1 MRWDEALKPRAL
13 IIHGP
18 IGCGKTRRALE
29 LAEIAGQSGYRV
41 LGIVGLRVIEGGET
55 TGYTGMDLA
64 SGERFPL
71 VKLTSLAEGGGWRR
85 LGELKYSFS
94 DAGFERA
101 NDILEEAAEAL
112 DDETMVVA
120 DEYGHIELQGMG
132 IYRGVASVAEALKR
146 GGCLVVLCQTE
157 KVEAVL
163 EMLPEE
169 AVVLLAEADSP
180 DFMDGLRDWFN

>member
-1 MRWDEALKPRAL
+1 LKPKAL

-18 IGCGKTRRALE
+18 IGCGKTQRALE
-29 LAEIAGQSGYRV
+29 LAERARHSGFRV
-41 LGIVGLRVIEGGET
+41 LGLVSIRVTDGGET

-64 SGERFPL
+64 SGARFPL
-71 VKLTSLAEGGGWRR
+71 VELTSLAEGEGWRK
-85 LGELKYSFS
+85 LGEWKHSFS

-101 NDILEEAAEAL
+101 NAILEDAAEAL

-132 IYRGVASVAEALKR
+132 IYRGVTRVAEALER
-146 GGCLVVLCQTE
+146 GGYLVVLCRTD
-157 KVEAVL
+157 KVDAVV

-169 AVVLLAEADSP
+169 ASVLVAEADCP
-180 DFMDGLRDWFN
+180 DFWRSLRDWFN

>member
-1 MRWDEALKPRAL
+1 LKPRAL

-29 LAEIAGQSGYRV
+29 LAEIAGQSGYNV
-41 LGIVGLRVIEGGET
+41 LGIVGLRVVEDGET

-71 VKLTSLAEGGGWRR
+71 VRLTSLAEGGDWRR
-85 LGELKYSFS
+85 LGEWKYSFS

-101 NDILEEAAEAL
+101 NSILEEAAEAL
-112 DDETMVVA
+112 NEDTVVIA

-132 IYRGVASVAEALKR
+132 IHRGVVRVAEALKR
-146 GGCLVVLCQTE
+146 GGCLAVLCRTD
-157 KVEAVL
+157 KVEAVA
-163 EMLPEE
+163 EILPEGA
-169 AVVLLAEADSP
+169 AVLAAEADSP
-180 DFMDGLRDWFN
+180 SFWESLRDWFN

>member
-1 MRWDEALKPRAL
+1 MKPRAL
-13 IIHGP
+13 VIHGP

-29 LAEIAGQSGYRV
+29 LAEIARQSGYTV
-41 LGIVGLRVIEGGET
+41 LGLVGLRVIEDGET

-71 VKLTSLAEGGGWRR
+71 AKLTSLAEGEDWRR
-85 LGELKYSFS
+85 LGEWKYSFS
-94 DAGFERA
+94 DAGFRRA
-101 NDILEEAAEAL
+101 NAILYEAAEAL

-132 IYRGVASVAEALKR
+132 IHGGVVRVAEALKR
-146 GGCLVVLCQTE
+146 GGCLVVLCRTD
-157 KVEAVL
+157 KVETVV

-169 AVVLLAEADSP
+169 AGAVVVEADSP
-180 DFMDGLRDWFN
+180 DFWEILRDWFN